1 MPIKFISFYF
11 KCVYYYVNFYY
22 WLEISVRLLER
33 AYCGLEVSV
42 LTFWFWRWAVHGGIS
57 SKSVSKYND
66 FRLRLVIYPYFLYIL
81 GDWSG
86 IKMDNNLEAFRYEM
100 NVFKFYILFLP
111 KLNWRILG
119 SIFAVSGNSRLVVLL
134 LFYLCLQIN

>member
-42 LTFWFWRWAVHGGIS
+42 LTFWLWRWAVHGGIS
-57 SKSVSKYND
+57 SKSVGKYNN

-81 GDWSG
+81 D
-86 IKMDNNLEAFRYEM
+86 D
-100 NVFKFYILFLP
+100 ILV
-111 KLNWRILG
+111 I
-119 SIFAVSGNSRLVVLL
+119 IE
-134 LFYLCLQIN
+134 Q